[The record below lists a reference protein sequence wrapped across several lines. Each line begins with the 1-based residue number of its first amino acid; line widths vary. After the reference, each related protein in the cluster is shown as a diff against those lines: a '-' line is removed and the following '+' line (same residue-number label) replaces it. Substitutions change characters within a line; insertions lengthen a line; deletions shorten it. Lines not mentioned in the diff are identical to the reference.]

1 MGEYVGLD
9 VSKADTAVC
18 VMDESASIIFEGK
31 CGSDPHEI
39 FKLLRK
45 ETLCPELIVLE
56 TGTLSKWLQ
65 RGLRDL
71 GLPAEVID
79 ARHAHGVMGLQLNK
93 SDASDAVLLAKIAQ
107 TGFYKPVTVGSL
119 QSQER
124 QTYLKARKQLIKS
137 ARSTENTVRGLL
149 GSFGVKMPTGVPKFI
164 NRVRLALDDHPNLK
178 PSIEPL
184 LAAIAALREQLG
196 VIDKR
201 LLKNAK
207 SDAAC
212 QLLMTVP
219 GVGHLTAQAFV
230 ASIDDP
236 ARFTSS
242 RNVGAYFGL
251 TTRRYQSGERDVSG
265 RISKIG
271 DSMTRSLLYSAA
283 SAFLLHVKR
292 PHPVKAWA
300 NRIKKRSGHR
310 KAVVALARKMSVIMH
325 KMLVTGEPFHWPE
338 TAK

>member
-1 MGEYVGLD
+1 MGEYIGLD
-9 VSKADTAVC
+9 VSKSETAIC
-18 VMDESASIIFEGK
+18 MMDEQANVIFEGK
-31 CGSDPHEI
+31 CGSDPQDI
-39 FKLLRK
+39 FEVLKT

-65 RGLRDL
+65 RGLREL

-107 TGFYKPVTVGSL
+107 TGFYKPVAVGSV

-124 QTYLKARKQLIKS
+124 QTFLKARKQLIKS

-149 GSFGVKMPTGVPKFI
+149 TSFGVKTPRGVPKFI
-164 NRVRLALDDHPNLK
+164 NRIKIALEDHPNLK

-184 LAAIAALREQLG
+184 LEGIAVLRKQISI
-196 VIDKR
+196 IDKR
-201 LLKNAK
+201 LLDDAK

-236 ARFTSS
+236 TRFKSS

-265 RISKIG
+265 RISKVG
-271 DSMTRSLLYSAA
+271 DSMTRALLYNAA
-283 SAFLLHVKR
+283 SAFLLLVQR

-325 KMLVTGEPFHWPE
+325 RMLVTGEPFHWPE
-338 TAK
+338 PAK

>member
-1 MGEYVGLD
+1 MGEYIGLD
-9 VSKADTAVC
+9 VSKAETAVC
-18 VMDESASIIFEGK
+18 VMDENANVIFEGK
-31 CGSDPHEI
+31 CNSEPRDI
-39 FKLLRK
+39 FELLK
-45 ETLCPELIVLE
+45 QEALCPELIVLE
-56 TGTLSKWLQ
+56 TGTLSKWLL
-65 RGLRDL
+65 RGLRDF

-107 TGFYKPVTVGSL
+107 TGFYKPVAVGSL

-149 GSFGVKMPTGVPKFI
+149 SSFGVKMPTGVPKFI
-164 NRVRLALDDHPNLK
+164 NRVQLALDDHPTLK

-184 LAAIAALREQLG
+184 LSAVAALREQINI
-196 VIDKR
+196 IDKR
-201 LLKNAK
+201 LADSTK

-212 QLLMTVP
+212 QLLMTFP

-236 ARFTSS
+236 ERFKSS

-251 TTRRYQSGERDVSG
+251 TTRRYQSGER
-265 RISKIG
+265 G
-271 DSMTRSLLYSAA
+271 DSMTRALLYNAA
-283 SAFLLHVKR
+283 SAFLLHVQR

-325 KMLVTGEPFHWPE
+325 KMLITGEAFHWPE